1 MPITS
6 VGSWLPTIDE
16 FLQHW
21 SDVNAALAP
30 SALTLLGGYAR
41 ATLVTDRAAVET
53 AITDVQTKDNTAQV
67 ARGDRDVRRANV
79 KPRFVQFRAAV
90 TGQLPNT
97 KYIPA
102 IPKAPG
108 FTQSPG
114 IWRDALDDMANLW
127 TTINTNNPPV
137 SGFTPPLTLAGGYT
151 ILLFTGESGNLKN
164 AFVAV
169 GNAEQGA
176 QMARENRDAVFA
188 PVYQRLKQYRL
199 AVQGIF
205 PAGSALLDSLPSLTP
220 RPGHTPDAVNVSA
233 AWDATALKAR
243 IEYTAST
250 DADLA
255 EYELRACFGTS
266 YKTSEEQVIGNNAP
280 GDPRVFL
287 TDQGLVAPGS
297 KVFYKVYVKL
307 TTGNEKGSKTV
318 NVVRP

>member
-30 SALTLLGGYAR
+30 NSLTLLGGYSR

-67 ARGDRDVRRANV
+67 ARGDRDVRRATV
-79 KPRFVQFRAAV
+79 KPRFVQFRSAV

-102 IPKAPG
+102 IPNAPG

-114 IWRDALDDMANLW
+114 IWRDALDDMSNLW
-127 TTINTNNPPV
+127 TTINTNNPPI
-137 SGFTPPLTLAGGYT
+137 SGFTPPLTLAGAYT
-151 ILLFTGESGNLKN
+151 ILLFTGESTNLKN
-164 AFVAV
+164 SFVAV

-205 PAGSALLDSLPSLTP
+205 TAGSALADSLPSLTP
-220 RPGHTPDAVNVSA
+220 RPGHTPAAVNVSA
-233 AWDATALKAR
+233 AWSPAEMAAVID
-243 IEYTAST
+243 YTAST
-250 DADLA
+250 DPDFD
-255 EYELRACFGTS
+255 EYELRACFGSS
-266 YKTSEEQVIGNNAP
+266 YKTSEEQVIANNPA
-280 GDPRVFL
+280 GTLQFVSDE
-287 TDQGLVAPGS
+287 GLVAPGS